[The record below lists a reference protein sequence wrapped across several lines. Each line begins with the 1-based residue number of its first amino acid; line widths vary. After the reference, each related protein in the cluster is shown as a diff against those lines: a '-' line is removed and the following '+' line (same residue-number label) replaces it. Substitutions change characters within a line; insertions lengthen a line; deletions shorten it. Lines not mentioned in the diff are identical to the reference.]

1 MANVKISDLPAGTAA
16 LTDIVPAMDSSGTTT
31 SKLTLSAILDLL
43 VDAAPGALDTLN
55 ELAAAIADDATF
67 YDRVPTGHW
76 PSETSNSGK
85 LLTTNGDGSDSALSW
100 TNTLAASL
108 ITSGTF
114 DIARLPTGTTSSD
127 VCIGNDARLSDAR
140 TPVAH
145 AASLVTSGTFDI
157 ARIPTGTTSSD
168 VCIGDDARLSD
179 ARTPVAHAASLVTS
193 GTFDIARIPTGTS
206 SSTVCVGN
214 DSRLSD
220 ARTPTDHDAAKVTSG
235 TFDIARIPTI
245 TQAKLPS
252 TAVVSDTSTEANS
265 AEIDN
270 VVSISQANYNS
281 LVSAGTTNA
290 TTLYVIT

>member
-1 MANVKISDLPAGTAA
+1 MANVKISDLPAKTAA
-16 LTDIVPAMDSSGTTT
+16 LTDIVPSMDTTGTTT
-31 SKLTLSAILDLL
+31 SKLTVSGILDLL
-43 VDAAPGALDTLN
+43 VDSAPGALDTLH
-55 ELAAAIADDATF
+55 ELATSLNDDADFAGTM
-67 YDRVPTGHW
+67 
-76 PSETSNSGK
+76 
-85 LLTTNGDGSDSALSW
+85 TTA
-100 TNTLAASL
+100 LAAKASTTSPTSI

-157 ARIPTGTTSSD
+157 ARLPTGTTSSH

-193 GTFDIARIPTGTS
+193 GTFADARIP
-206 SSTVCVGN
+206 
-214 DSRLSD
+214 DL
-220 ARTPTDHDAAKVTSG
+220 AASKVTSG

-245 TQAKLPS
+245 TQAKLPT

-265 AEIDN
+265 SEIDN
-270 VVSISQANYNS
+270 VVSISQTNYNS

>member
-1 MANVKISDLPAGTAA
+1 MANVKISELPAKTAE
-16 LTDIVPAMDSSGTTT
+16 LTDIVPSMDTTGATT
-31 SKLTLSAILDLL
+31 SKLTISGILDLL
-43 VDAAPGALDTLN
+43 VDSAPDALNTLQ
-55 ELAAAIADDATF
+55 ELATSLNNEADFAGVMTTALATKAS
-67 YDRVPTGHW
+67 T
-76 PSETSNSGK
+76 TSP
-85 LLTTNGDGSDSALSW
+85 
-100 TNTLAASL
+100 ASI

-114 DIARLPTGTTSSD
+114 PASRIDTGTTSTT
-127 VCIGNDARLSDAR
+127 VCVGDDARLSDAR

-157 ARIPTGTTSSD
+157 ARLPTGTTSSH

-245 TQAKLPS
+245 TQAKLPT

-270 VVSISQANYNS
+270 VVSISQTNYNS

>member
-1 MANVKISDLPAGTAA
+1 MANVKISELPAKTAE
-16 LTDIVPAMDSSGTTT
+16 LTDIVPSMDTTGATT
-31 SKLTLSAILDLL
+31 SKLTISGILDLL
-43 VDAAPGALDTLN
+43 VDSAPGALDTLN
-55 ELAAAIADDATF
+55 ELAASLADDADFAGTMTTALAGKASTTS
-67 YDRVPTGHW
+67 PT
-76 PSETSNSGK
+76 SI
-85 LLTTNGDGSDSALSW
+85 
-100 TNTLAASL
+100 

-114 DIARLPTGTTSSD
+114 DIARLPTGTTSNH
-127 VCIGNDARLSDAR
+127 VCIGDDARLSDAR

-157 ARIPTGTTSSD
+157 ARLPTGTTSSH

-245 TQAKLPS
+245 TQAKLPT
-252 TAVVSDTSTEANS
+252 TAVVSDTSSEANS

-270 VVSISQANYNS
+270 VVSISQTNYNS